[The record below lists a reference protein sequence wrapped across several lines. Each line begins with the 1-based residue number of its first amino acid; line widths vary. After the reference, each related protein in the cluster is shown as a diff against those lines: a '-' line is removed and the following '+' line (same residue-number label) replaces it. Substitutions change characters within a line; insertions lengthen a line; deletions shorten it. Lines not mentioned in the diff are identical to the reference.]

1 MCISLCVHMRRNVC
15 RCRNA
20 HVYAHMH
27 ICIDE
32 AGDFQEAA
40 FPQDLSPLTLGL
52 WLGQL
57 SEDPSACPRAVAPDL
72 CCLHKLP
79 ASGTPGENSQERKGW
94 LWEIQWGQSRS
105 VSLGVGVRAGGLTL
119 NSETAAMASGC
130 RDWGNLPAL
139 S

>member
-1 MCISLCVHMRRNVC
+1 MC

-20 HVYAHMH
+20 HVYADMH

-72 CCLHKLP
+72 SSLP
-79 ASGTPGENSQERKGW
+79 QVLLGKTARRGKAGYGRSSGGRVALCHLGW
-94 LWEIQWGQSRS
+94 ESG
-105 VSLGVGVRAGGLTL
+105 LGV
-119 NSETAAMASGC
+119 
-130 RDWGNLPAL
+130 
-139 S
+139 

>member
-1 MCISLCVHMRRNVC
+1 MYISLCVHMGRNVC

-20 HVYAHMH
+20 HVHACMH

-40 FPQDLSPLTLGL
+40 FPQNLSPLTLGL
-52 WLGQL
+52 WPGQL

-79 ASGTPGENSQERKGW
+79 ASGTPGENSQERKSW
-94 LWEIQWGQSRS
+94 RWEIQWGKSRS
-105 VSLGVGVRAGGLTL
+105 VALGVGVRAGGLTL
-119 NSETAAMASGC
+119 AAETGATS
-130 RDWGNLPAL
+130 LH
-139 S
+139 